1 MRKVVTVIIALLATV
16 VSVDSQNTSKDSL
29 LMFVDPILLDDV
41 EITADKV
48 FKPITGGMSDV
59 LKLDIKNMQDM
70 PQFMGTVDLLRTIQL
85 MPGVQTSG
93 EMNSGIYVRGGDSA
107 HNRFKINGATLYNP
121 SHMLGFFSVFNSSHI
136 NNASIMKSY
145 IPAEYGGQ
153 LSSVIDVECEVED
166 IDKVKIDG
174 SIGIISSQLT
184 VSSPLGKNGA
194 VKLSGRKTYINAL
207 LNLFLKDNARY
218 KPQYDFQDY
227 NFTYTARPDSRNK
240 ITVNGY
246 IGNDALSMNEYYYQA
261 NGGSRWMNYAVSAL
275 WENRTNDKLRILN
288 NIYTSHYDNNIEVE
302 FGSGQMIMDSKI
314 NDFGY
319 KGKVDFQ
326 MARLNINAGIEFT
339 SHNILPQ
346 YPGVNTLLGADNISN
361 RPGMM
366 RVFVSSVFADGRLK
380 LSDKFNSNIGV
391 RYNNVAYVDGKNGF
405 YNGIEPK
412 LNLEYI
418 YDANTRYNF
427 SFTTQ
432 NQYMNQVMVSGIGM
446 PTDFWLPV
454 SNYIPPQTSYNLSA
468 GFYKS
473 LFDNSLEINTDLY
486 YRKFNNQLEFNGELF
501 NIINDTYRIEE
512 HILYGKGYSYGL
524 EVMLKL
530 NKRKFNGWISYTL
543 GKSERI
549 FPDIN
554 NGKSFPA
561 KNDRRHDLSVAGNYR
576 INDRWNVSGVFVMA
590 TGNAYTMPVAV
601 YIIGDNMV
609 NEYGP
614 YNGSR
619 MPLYHRMDLSATYKF
634 KKRGKVQSSINFSLY
649 NCYGRNNPAFIHIK
663 TNISDKENIRI
674 RPVGAALYNVVPSI
688 SYLFKY

>member
-1 MRKVVTVIIALLATV
+1 MRKFVTFISIFTV
-16 VSVDSQNTSKDSL
+16 LVSADAQNSSKDSL
-29 LMFVDPILLDDV
+29 LMFSDPILLEDV
-41 EITADKV
+41 EITAGKV
-48 FKPITGGMSDV
+48 LKPITGGMSDI
-59 LKLDIKNMQDM
+59 LKLDIGNMQDM

-93 EMNSGIYVRGGDSA
+93 EMNSGVYVRGGDSS
-107 HNRFKINGATLYNP
+107 HNRFSINGATLYNP
-121 SHMLGFFSVFNSSHI
+121 SHMLGFFSVFNSTHVNS
-136 NNASIMKSY
+136 ASIMKSY

-153 LSSVIDVECEVED
+153 LSSVIDVECEAENV
-166 IDKVKIDG
+166 DKVKIDG

-184 VSSPLGKNGA
+184 IASPAGKNGA

-207 LNLFLKDNARY
+207 INIFVKDNFRF

-227 NFTYTARPDSRNK
+227 NFTYTVRPDFKNK

-246 IGNDALSMNEYYYQA
+246 IGKDILHMNEYYYQA
-261 NGGSRWMNYAVSAL
+261 SGGSEWMNYAVSAN
-275 WENRTNDKLRILN
+275 WENCLSDKLKIEN
-288 NIYTSHYDNNIEVE
+288 NIHTSHYDNNIGVE
-302 FGSGQMIMDSKI
+302 FGTGEMVMDSKI

-319 KGKVDFQ
+319 KGKADFQ
-326 MARLNINAGIEFT
+326 IKGVNVNAGIDFT

-346 YPGVNTLLGADNISN
+346 YPGVNTLLGVEGKNN

-366 RVFVSSVFADGRLK
+366 RLFVGSVFAEGRFEI
-380 LSDKFNSNIGV
+380 SDKINSNIGL
-391 RYNNVAYVDGKNGF
+391 RYSNVAYVDGENGF

-412 LNLEYI
+412 FNLEYI
-418 YDANTRYNF
+418 HDANTRYSF

-432 NQYMNQVMVSGIGM
+432 KQYMNQVMVSGIGM

-454 SNYIPPQTSYNLSA
+454 SNYIPPQTSYNFSA

-473 LFDNSLEINTDLY
+473 LFDNTLEINTDLY
-486 YRKFNNQLEFNGELF
+486 FRKFSNQLEFNGELF
-501 NIINDTYRIEE
+501 NIINETYRIEE
-512 HILYGKGYSYGL
+512 HILYGKGCSYGL
-524 EVMLKL
+524 EFMVKL
-530 NKRKFNGWISYTL
+530 NKRKFNGWVSYTL
-543 GKSERI
+543 GKSDRL

-554 NGKSFPA
+554 EGKTFPA
-561 KNDRRHDLSVAGNYR
+561 KNDRRHDLSVAGSYKF
-576 INDRWNVSGVFVMA
+576 NDRWNVSGVFVMA

-634 KKRGKVQSSINFSLY
+634 RKKGKVESSINFSLY
-649 NCYGRNNPAFIHIK
+649 NCYGRNNPAFVHIK
-663 TNISDKENIRI
+663 TDISNKENIRI

-688 SYLFKY
+688 SYIFKY